1 MKYPP
6 LLQMEGEVL
15 RGEQGEPVHLQEGSC
30 VSSRL
35 NKCFVKGKGRRKN
48 SSSSLNLFEPA
59 LRIVMTQKYTIQK
72 NGFNYF
78 KTFVI
83 CFTFCNPRLQGC
95 GPNL

>member
-1 MKYPP
+1 MEYPP

-30 VSSRL
+30 VSSRH
-35 NKCFVKGKGRRKN
+35 NKCFVKGKERRKN
-48 SSSSLNLFEPA
+48 RSSCLNLFEPA

-72 NGFNYF
+72 NGFDYF
-78 KTFVI
+78 KTLKI

-95 GPNL
+95 GPK